1 MHTRFIAAMATAL
14 IVSGSPAA
22 YAQSRNQGDGQASG
36 NQNLSLNPNSGPTIQ
51 GNQPGA
57 SRSDQR
63 AMLRRELRQAGF
75 RNIRILDAAFLVQA
89 RNRNG
94 DQVVMIINPPGSGG
108 VSTTSN
114 QVTTGS
120 TGQDDSY
127 GFNTPTR
134 YGSPRYTP
142 PDSIPQFG
150 NMNNQNNPN

>member
-1 MHTRFIAAMATAL
+1 MHTKFLVAMATAL

-22 YAQSRNQGDGQASG
+22 YAQSRNPGDGQASG
-36 NQNLSLNPNSGPTIQ
+36 NQNLSQNWNSGPMMQ

-57 SRSDQR
+57 SRSGQR

-75 RNIRILDAAFLVQA
+75 QNIRILDATFLVQA
-89 RNRNG
+89 QTRNG
-94 DQVVMIINPPGSGG
+94 DQVVMMLNPPGSGG
-108 VSTTSN
+108 LSMTGN

-120 TGQDDSY
+120 TGQDDSH